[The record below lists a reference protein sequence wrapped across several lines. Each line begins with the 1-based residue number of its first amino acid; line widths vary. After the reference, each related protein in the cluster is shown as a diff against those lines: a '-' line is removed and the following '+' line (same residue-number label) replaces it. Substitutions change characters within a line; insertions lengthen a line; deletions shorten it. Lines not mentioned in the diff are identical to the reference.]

1 MIRSLLL
8 AAGLAAGLSGAALAQ
23 SDTAKNA
30 RKPAAAKAEGARSE
44 GAKSE
49 GARTERA
56 KASGKAQAAKA
67 DDKANDK
74 TRPARDDGAGKA
86 GKGAAK
92 GKTDAG
98 KPGKPKLSGAFGD
111 WGAYV
116 SQGAGKAKT
125 CYALAQPK
133 SRAGGATGSGYIFI
147 ATRPAENVR
156 GEISIMMG
164 TPLKEGATGAAAEIG
179 QDTFALVA
187 KGQNAWV
194 KDTAEEKQLGEAM
207 RKGSRLVVKA
217 PSAKGATLSDS
228 YSLIGLGQ
236 ALDQVRKDCD

>member
-8 AAGLAAGLSGAALAQ
+8 AAGLAFGLSGAALAQ
-23 SDTAKNA
+23 SEAAKTPK
-30 RKPAAAKAEGARSE
+30 KPAAA
-44 GAKSE
+44 AK
-49 GARTERA
+49 TE
-56 KASGKAQAAKA
+56 AAKA
-67 DDKANDK
+67 GAKAKPAAKDEEADK
-74 TRPARDDGAGKA
+74 PAKA
-86 GKGAAK
+86 GAK
-92 GKTDAG
+92 GKGKTEAKG
-98 KPGKPKLSGAFGD
+98 KPGKPTLSGAFGD

-133 SRAGGATGSGYIFI
+133 SRSGGAQGAGYIFI

-164 TPLKEGATGAAAEIG
+164 TPLKDGATGGAAEIG
-179 QDTFALVA
+179 QETFALVA

-194 KDTAEEKQLGEAM
+194 KDTAEEKQLSEAM

-217 PSAKGATLSDS
+217 PSAKGGMLSDT
-228 YSLIGLGQ
+228 YALNGLAQ
-236 ALDQVRKDCD
+236 ALDQVRKDCN

>member
-8 AAGLAAGLSGAALAQ
+8 AAGLAFGLSGAALAQ
-23 SDTAKNA
+23 SESAKTS
-30 RKPAAAKAEGARSE
+30 KTQAAAKAEA
-44 GAKSE
+44 
-49 GARTERA
+49 A
-56 KASGKAQAAKA
+56 KAESAKAAGKAQGAKAKAGEKAKAAK
-67 DDKANDK
+67 DDAEETKSS
-74 TRPARDDGAGKA
+74 
-86 GKGAAK
+86 GKGAK
-92 GKTDAG
+92 GKGKAEGG

-133 SRAGGATGSGYIFI
+133 ARTGGATGSGYIFI

-179 QDTFALVA
+179 QETFALVA

>member
-8 AAGLAAGLSGAALAQ
+8 AAGLAFGLSGAALAQ
-23 SDTAKNA
+23 SESAKTPK
-30 RKPAAAKAEGARSE
+30 KPAAAKAEAV
-44 GAKSE
+44 KSE
-49 GARTERA
+49 
-56 KASGKAQAAKA
+56 AAKA
-67 DDKANDK
+67 QGAKAK
-74 TRPARDDGAGKA
+74 AGEKPKA
-86 GKGAAK
+86 DAEETKSSGKGAK
-92 GKTDAG
+92 GKGKAEGG

-133 SRAGGATGSGYIFI
+133 ARTGGATGSGYIFI

-179 QDTFALVA
+179 QETFALVA

-217 PSAKGATLSDS
+217 PSAKGATLTDS
-228 YSLIGLGQ
+228 YSLTGLGQ
-236 ALDQVRKDCD
+236 ALDQVRKDCN